1 MVVLVVV
8 LAACVAL
15 VLAQSAGLIDLP
27 LLGQPGGQAAAAQR
41 SPGGQAAAQRSPAV
55 APYNPANRSSS
66 SASVGPTRLRAS
78 T

>member
-1 MVVLVVV
+1 MVV

-41 SPGGQAAAQRSPAV
+41 SPAV

-66 SASVGPTRLRAS
+66 STSVGPTRLRAS